1 VLQELRETICTAK
14 SLVAEIGIQFKSGS
28 PAEELITQLG
38 ALLATLP
45 QHSNEIPSDLQA
57 ALAELLF
64 QVEESVLIGDN
75 WLEQT
80 GPELASQQLRQR
92 LRRTYG
98 VT

>member
-14 SLVAEIGIQFKSGS
+14 ALVAEIGIRFKSGS
-28 PAEELITQLG
+28 PADELIAQLG

-45 QHSNEIPSDLQA
+45 QHSNEIPNDLQA
-57 ALAELLF
+57 ELTELLSR
-64 QVEESVLIGDN
+64 VEESVLIGDN
-75 WLEQT
+75 WLQQT